1 MIIKIEINTGDN
13 LLKSDSIV
21 KLINNAGQVVEK
33 VIDKAIK
40 DKGAQNEDIKH

>member
-13 LLKSDSIV
+13 WSKSDTIV

-40 DKGAQNEDIKH
+40 SERAQNDR

>member
-40 DKGAQNEDIKH
+40 DEGAQNDDKS